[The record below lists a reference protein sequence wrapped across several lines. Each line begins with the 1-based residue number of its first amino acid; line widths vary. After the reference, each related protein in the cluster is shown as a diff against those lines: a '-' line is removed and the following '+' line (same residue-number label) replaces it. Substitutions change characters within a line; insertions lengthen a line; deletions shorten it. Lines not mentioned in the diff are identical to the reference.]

1 MIIKKFTAKTEAEAL
16 AQAQKELGDDITIMH
31 SRNVKA
37 KGLFAFLK
45 HKQIEI
51 TVAKEEEQPE
61 PEKKIR
67 AGVSEID
74 ALRVAAEKAE
84 KEKAQKSAEKQ
95 EEKSHR
101 SDESLIAESHAVE
114 EKLDNIQSL
123 LEQKLSKELAKKTAE
138 ETKEETSDKK
148 EENDKA
154 KQERIDFLKLLYNTM
169 IDNEVGEKYANEFID
184 EVEKN
189 FSPDMS
195 METIL
200 AHIYQKII
208 LKFGK
213 TECITP
219 AERGAKVVF
228 FIGPTGV
235 GKTTTLAKLAS
246 RFSLNDNKKVA
257 LFTTDTY
264 RISATDQLK
273 TYAGILGV
281 PFHIIYTSEE
291 LKENY
296 ERYKDYDY
304 ILVDTAGHSHKNEE
318 QRADTEKYLHV
329 LDDVAQTEKFLV
341 LSATTKYK
349 DLLAI
354 ADAYRKMT
362 SYKLIFTKLD
372 ETTTYGNLLNVR
384 LHTMSA
390 LSYVTNGQ
398 NVPDDIEVFN
408 AQGAVKKLLGGSD

>member
-16 AQAQKELGDDITIMH
+16 ALAQKELGGDITIMH
-31 SRNVKA
+31 SRNVKP
-37 KGLFAFLK
+37 KGLFAFLRR
-45 HKQIEI
+45 KQVEI

-61 PEKKIR
+61 PEKQIR

-84 KEKAQKSAEKQ
+84 KEKAQKPVAAQ
-95 EEKSHR
+95 EEKLLREEEALHT
-101 SDESLIAESHAVE
+101 DSHAVE

-123 LEQKLSKELAKKTAE
+123 LEQKLSKDLARKEAE
-138 ETKEETSDKK
+138 EAKEDTEGKTEK
-148 EENDKA
+148 NDSK
-154 KQERIDFLKLLYNTM
+154 KQEQVDFLKLLYNTM
-169 IDNEVGEKYANEFID
+169 IDNEVGERYANEFID

-189 FSPDMS
+189 FSPEMS

-219 AERGAKVVF
+219 AEHGAKVVF

-246 RFSLNDNKKVA
+246 RFCLNDNKKVA

-296 ERYKDYDY
+296 ERYKNYDY

-318 QRADTEKYLHV
+318 QRADTEKYMHA
-329 LDDVAQTEKFLV
+329 LDDIAQTEKFLV

-354 ADAYRKMT
+354 ADVYREMT

-408 AQGAVKKLLGGSD
+408 AQSAVKKLLGGSD

>member
-1 MIIKKFTAKTEAEAL
+1 MIIKKFTARTEAEAL
-16 AQAQKELGDDITIMH
+16 ALAQKELGDDITIMH
-31 SRNVKA
+31 SRNVKP

-45 HKQIEI
+45 HRQVEI
-51 TVAKEEEQPE
+51 TVAKEEERPE
-61 PEKKIR
+61 PEKAIR
-67 AGVSEID
+67 SGITEID
-74 ALRVAAEKAE
+74 ELRKAAEKA
-84 KEKAQKSAEKQ
+84 KETNRANEDEAKQ
-95 EEKSHR
+95 
-101 SDESLIAESHAVE
+101 DEIYRTESHVVE

-123 LEQKLSKELAKKTAE
+123 LEQKLSKDLERKEQEAVKEEAPEKPE
-138 ETKEETSDKK
+138 ET
-148 EENDKA
+148 DKA

-169 IDNEVGEKYANEFID
+169 IDNEVGESYANDFID

-189 FSPDMS
+189 FAPDMS

-219 AERGAKVVF
+219 AEHGAKVVF

-246 RFSLNDNKKVA
+246 KFCLNDNKKVA

-281 PFHIIYTSEE
+281 PFHIIYTTEE
-291 LKENY
+291 LKENFA
-296 ERYKDYDY
+296 RYKDYDY
-304 ILVDTAGHSHKNEE
+304 ILVDTAGHSHKNEQ
-318 QRADTEKYLHV
+318 QRSDTEQYLHA
-329 LDDVAQTEKFLV
+329 LDEIAQTEKYLV

-354 ADAYRKMT
+354 ADAYREMT
-362 SYKLIFTKLD
+362 TYKLIFTKLD

>member
-1 MIIKKFTAKTEAEAL
+1 VIIKKFTAKTEAEAIAL
-16 AQAQKELGDDITIMH
+16 AQKELGDDIMIMT
-31 SRNVKA
+31 SRYVKP
-37 KGLFAFLK
+37 KGLFAFLRK
-45 HKQIEI
+45 KQVEI
-51 TVAKEEEQPE
+51 TVAKEEEAPE
-61 PEKKIR
+61 PGKKIR

-84 KEKAQKSAEKQ
+84 KEKNEK
-95 EEKSHR
+95 EPEKEVR
-101 SDESLIAESHAVE
+101 STHSENYDRSEALAVE

-123 LEQKLSKELAKKTAE
+123 LEQKLSKDLARKEAE
-138 ETKEETSDKK
+138 EAKK
-148 EENDKA
+148 EEPEKEEETDKN

-169 IDNEVGEKYANEFID
+169 IDNEVGEQYANEFID

-200 AHIYQKII
+200 AHVYQKII

-219 AERGAKVVF
+219 ADHGAKVVF

-246 RFSLNDNKKVA
+246 KFCLNEYKKVA

-281 PFHIIYTSEE
+281 PFHIIYTTEE

-296 ERYKDYDY
+296 ERYKEYDY

-318 QRADTEKYLHV
+318 QRADTEQYLHA
-329 LDDVAQTEKFLV
+329 LDEIAQCEKFLV

-354 ADAYRKMT
+354 ADAYRELT

-384 LHTMSA
+384 LHTMAA